1 MLRSLP
7 IAWRITLLVLLG
19 AGVVLGIVSFVSYTS
34 ARDLLE
40 REKQA
45 EFAAVSEATANRIDV
60 VGRSV
65 EKVAEGLAVTVD
77 DTEPSPGRARKLL
90 RRTVRAND
98 ELYAAGIGYEPR
110 LYDNF
115 APYAY
120 EPGGQYG
127 DASAG
132 DEQSSAQIVVT
143 DLGRDGR
150 AYEVNDWYQLP
161 VQMRRPVWTEPY
173 YQEGGGEVVLATY
186 AVPVRLRD
194 DPAPVSAVVTGD
206 ISLFWMRRL
215 LQDIDLGES
224 GYAFLISK
232 TGTFIAHPDP
242 TFIMNESVFSVAAS
256 REDQRLRAIG
266 QKMIAGESGYVAFDG
281 LRSMKR
287 DEPSWLAYGPVSSTG
302 WSLGVVVADSEISSD
317 VVALSRIQ
325 WVIALA
331 GIAALLVITL
341 LIAGSITRPIRGLD
355 AATHSLAHGD
365 LDAPLPKA
373 KGRDEIARL
382 TTSFS
387 QMRDDL
393 LQHIDE
399 LREST
404 AAQERMHSELRIAA
418 GIQMDLV
425 PRTFPPFP
433 ERHDLDLFATLVP
446 AREVGGDFYDFVEI
460 DGDRLCLAV
469 ADVSGKGVPA
479 ALMMAVGRSFLR
491 SLVREGGSPAEVVC
505 SLNDEL
511 AAENEASMFITMFL
525 AFVDLGTGEVR
536 YASAGHN
543 PPFHVTA
550 DGAASQVPRVRGI
563 ALGARQEMV
572 YDEGSFTL
580 APGDVLFLYTDGVS
594 EAMDAEDKMFTEPR
608 IGDELGAAVV
618 GGVSCESVVERLLA
632 AVRLHADG
640 VEQFDDVT
648 MLAFRYL
655 GPDGE
660 AAAGVDADG

>member
-1 MLRSLP
+1 
-7 IAWRITLLVLLG
+7 
-19 AGVVLGIVSFVSYTS
+19 
-34 ARDLLE
+34 
-40 REKQA
+40 
-45 EFAAVSEATANRIDV
+45 
-60 VGRSV
+60 
-65 EKVAEGLAVTVD
+65 
-77 DTEPSPGRARKLL
+77 
-90 RRTVRAND
+90 
-98 ELYAAGIGYEPR
+98 
-110 LYDNF
+110 
-115 APYAY
+115 
-120 EPGGQYG
+120 
-127 DASAG
+127 
-132 DEQSSAQIVVT
+132 
-143 DLGRDGR
+143 
-150 AYEVNDWYQLP
+150 
-161 VQMRRPVWTEPY
+161 MRRAVWTEPY

-186 AVPVRLRD
+186 AVPVRLSD
-194 DPAPVSAVVTGD
+194 DPAPVSAVVAGD
-206 ISLFWMRRL
+206 ISLFWLRRL
-215 LQDIDLGES
+215 LQDIDLGDS

-242 TFIMNESVFSVAAS
+242 DFIMNESVFSVAAA
-256 REDQRLRAIG
+256 REDPSLRAIG

-281 LRSMKR
+281 LRTMKA
-287 DEPSWLAYGPVSSTG
+287 DEPSWLAYRPVASTG
-302 WSLGVVVADSEISSD
+302 WSLGIVVADSEISQD
-317 VVALSRIQ
+317 VLALSRIQ
-325 WVIALA
+325 WAIAPA

-355 AATHSLAHGD
+355 AATRSLAQGD

-382 TTSFS
+382 TTSFG

-393 LQHIDE
+393 QRHIDE

-446 AREVGGDFYDFVEI
+446 AREVGGDFYDFVEV

-479 ALMMAVGRSFLR
+479 ALLMAVGRSFLR
-491 SLVREGGSPAEVVC
+491 SLVREGDGPAEVVRQ
-505 SLNDEL
+505 LNDEI

-525 AFVDLGTGEVR
+525 AFVDLRTGEVR

-543 PPFHVTA
+543 PPFHVTE
-550 DGAASQVPRVRGI
+550 DGAARQVPRVRGI
-563 ALGARQEMV
+563 ALGARMDMV

-594 EAMDAEDKMFTEPR
+594 EAMDEEDRMFTEPR

-632 AVRLHADG
+632 AVRAHADG

-655 GPDGE
+655 GPDAE
-660 AAAGVDADG
+660 DAAGIDPAGIDTAGVDSTG